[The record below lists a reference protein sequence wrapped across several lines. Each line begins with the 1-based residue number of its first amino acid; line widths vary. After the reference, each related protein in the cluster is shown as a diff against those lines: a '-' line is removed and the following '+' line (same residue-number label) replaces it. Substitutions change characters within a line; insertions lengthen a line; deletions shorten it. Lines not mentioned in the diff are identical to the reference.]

1 MLNFL
6 KPTRFK
12 LIATAVFLVVIWFV
26 PTVNNWFLLN
36 VIFNMYP
43 TLVDSMKEMLT
54 PGLDKF
60 FQEAGINEWR
70 EIFIIYSGSRISI
83 SVITAYVAACIIAKL
98 AVSKVA
104 ALQSNSS
111 LQTDR

>member
-1 MLNFL
+1 MWDFF

-26 PTVNNWFLLN
+26 PKVNNWFLLN

-43 TLVDSMKEMLT
+43 NLVDSMKEMLT
-54 PGLDKF
+54 PGFEKF
-60 FQEAGINEWR
+60 FQEAGRDEWR
-70 EIFIIYSGSRISI
+70 GIFIIYSSSRISI
-83 SVITAYVAACIIAKL
+83 SAVTAYVAACIIAKL
-98 AVSKVA
+98 AVSKIA

>member
-43 TLVDSMKEMLT
+43 TLVDSMRQIFSRGWNKRMARDFHNIQRFEDFHF
-54 PGLDKF
+54 GDY
-60 FQEAGINEWR
+60 GIR
-70 EIFIIYSGSRISI
+70 C
-83 SVITAYVAACIIAKL
+83 SVYYC
-98 AVSKVA
+98 
-104 ALQSNSS
+104 
-111 LQTDR
+111 